1 MLSLEQEN
9 QLLVSFVIIARNE
22 EKTLPALFR
31 DILAQ
36 SYPHSRMEVLLVD
49 SASTDGTKACME
61 QFVWEEGRGF
71 AGAQVLENP
80 GRTLARG
87 WNVALRA
94 FSGDVILR
102 VDAHANIPA
111 DFVEK
116 NIRCLE
122 SGEDVSGGQ
131 RPCIIENPTRWQK
144 TLLLAENSLFGSSIA
159 PFRRDVGKMYAKSV
173 FHGAYRRKV
182 FETIGGY
189 NEELGRTEDNEIH
202 YRMRQAGFRLCFDP
216 SIISYQHV
224 RSSLKTMIRQK
235 YGNGKWVGLT
245 LGVCPGCLSL
255 YHFVPFAFLMAILFT
270 TALAFAGIWQLA
282 ALMWILYGLLAV
294 TMTVTCVRD
303 ENWNATSLCLP
314 FLFLLLHLCY
324 GAGTLV
330 GFCQLPGW
338 KKSHHGGL
346 SPAMEEV
353 RGILKGTSRNGKG
366 AESNV

>member
-1 MLSLEQEN
+1 MKEKS

-22 EKTLPALFR
+22 EATLPALFR
-31 DILAQ
+31 DVLAQ
-36 SYPHSRMEVLLVD
+36 EYPHSRMEVLLVD
-49 SASTDGTKACME
+49 SCSSDGTKDCME
-61 QFVWEEGRGF
+61 RFAQEYGAEF
-71 AGAQVLENP
+71 AGVQVLENP
-80 GRTLARG
+80 GKTLARG
-87 WNVALRA
+87 WNVALRV

-111 DFVEK
+111 DFVLK
-116 NIRCLE
+116 NVECLE
-122 SGEDVSGGQ
+122 SGEDVAGGQ

-159 PFRRDVGKMYAKSV
+159 PFRRDVGRMYAKSV

-216 SIISYQHV
+216 AIISYQHV

-255 YHFVPFAFLMAILFT
+255 YHFVPFAFVLGILFT
-270 TALAFAGIWQLA
+270 TALALAGIWQLA
-282 ALMWILYGLLAV
+282 ALMWSLYGLLAV
-294 TMTVTCVRD
+294 VMTITCVRD
-303 ENWNATSLCLP
+303 ENWNVTSLCLP
-314 FLFLLLHLCY
+314 VLFLILHVCY

-330 GFCQLPGW
+330 GLVQLPGW

-353 RGILKGTSRNGKG
+353 RGQIQKRFSREEG
-366 AESNV
+366 AENHG